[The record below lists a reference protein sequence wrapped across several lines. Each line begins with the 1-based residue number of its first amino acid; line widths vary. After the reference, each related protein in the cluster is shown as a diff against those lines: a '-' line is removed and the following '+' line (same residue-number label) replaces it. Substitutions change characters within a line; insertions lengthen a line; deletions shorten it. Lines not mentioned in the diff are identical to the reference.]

1 MRLAVQNLRQSAK
14 ASTLSFLE
22 VWANLMPQ
30 FEDVSQK
37 LPRLLVETDFV
48 LNNFFKDVTP
58 LIQMLLARHNGDE
71 RQLIATVAV
80 ALFNQI
86 QRTAQVEP
94 TLYPALALDVVDLSY
109 SAAMP
114 VIVPAHEVAEKVDVF
129 AAQVSNRYH
138 VVGRHMVDLLNTRL
152 LQCNFEELVEYVV
165 QAVDAAEA
173 TEQDR
178 IIALESVGDDRHSLR
193 LRLL

>member
-94 TLYPALALDVVDLSY
+94 TLYRTLALDVVDLCY